1 MKSHSPPAGFPMRNI
16 TLAAR
21 MLLKTPF
28 VTAIAILSLA
38 LGIGANAAIFS
49 MFDQLLWHP
58 LPVSHPDQLVNL
70 SAPGPMPGSN
80 SCNQSGSCDEVFSY
94 AMFRDLEHADGSPF
108 SGVAGHRIGNMALS
122 VRNEP
127 LTGDGAMVSGS
138 YFPVLGINAVRGRL
152 LGPDDDKVIGAN
164 FVAVLSYRFWDE
176 KFSHDP
182 DVVGQTVTVNGK
194 PFTII
199 GVAPEGFEGT
209 TAGTRPLLYVPLSMR
224 GEIQR
229 FTKWEDRR
237 NYWIYVFGRLKPGET
252 LASAAPAINAIYHP
266 IITEVEAPLQKEM
279 SDKTMQSFKAKS
291 IVLAPG
297 SRGQSSIHKE
307 AKTPIMLLFS
317 VTAVVLL
324 IACANIAN
332 LLLARGAG
340 RATEMGVRLALGAT
354 RRHLVVQ
361 LLTESVMLAL
371 VGGLASLLV
380 ASWTLNVLR
389 ALLPPDAANTMQ
401 FHVSGAVIAF
411 AAILSVVTGI
421 IFGLFPALHSTRGD
435 LITVIRA
442 GAGQIAGGRAA
453 ARFRASLVTA
463 QIALSMGLLIMSA
476 LFLRS
481 LMNVSHVDLGLT
493 VDNVAT
499 FSIAPRR
506 VGYDTAQSAVLLER
520 VSRELAALP
529 GVTGVTEDAVGLLQG
544 NNYGNSVH
552 VQGYD
557 CAPDVDC
564 GSRYDEIGAD
574 FFKTFGVRMKSGREF
589 TASDFQGA
597 ARVAIVNDAF
607 AKKFNLGNDAVG
619 KFIGDDDNDSLNVQ
633 IVGLVPNVKY
643 SQVKDSVPPVFYRP
657 WRQNP
662 STGGLAYY
670 VRTTLPP
677 ERILGTLRSTMRR
690 IDPNLPVEDL
700 KTMPQ
705 QVKENV
711 FLDRMISMLST
722 AFALLA
728 TLLAG
733 VGLYGVLSYSVAQRT
748 REIGVRM
755 ALGADAA
762 NVRLLVMKQVA
773 VMLAIGGVIGIA
785 AAVGLGNAAR
795 SLLYQLES
803 HDPMAVAISVVLLA
817 CVALAAGFIPAR
829 RAALVDPMHALRY
842 D

>member
-1 MKSHSPPAGFPMRNI
+1 MRNI

-49 MFDQLLWHP
+49 MFDQLLWRP
-58 LPVSHPDQLVNL
+58 LPVPQPKQLVNL

-80 SCNQSGSCDEVFSY
+80 SCNQTGQCDEVFSY
-94 AMFRDLEHADGSPF
+94 AMFRDLEKAPQSPF
-108 SGVAGHRIGNMALS
+108 SGLVGHRITNLSLS

-127 LTGDGAMVSGS
+127 ITGNGAMVSGS
-138 YFPVLGINAVRGRL
+138 YFPVLDVRPALGRL
-152 LGPDDDKVIGAN
+152 LGPDDDKVQGAN
-164 FVAVLSYRFWDE
+164 FVAVISYRFWDE
-176 KFSHDP
+176 KFGHDP
-182 DVVGQTVTVNGK
+182 SVIGQNVIINGK
-194 PFTII
+194 SFNIV
-199 GVAPEGFEGT
+199 GVAPKGFEGT
-209 TAGTRPLLYVPLSMR
+209 TAGTRPLVYVPLTMR
-224 GEIQR
+224 GELQR
-229 FTKWEDRR
+229 FTRWEDRR
-237 NYWIYVFGRLKPGET
+237 NYWVYVFGRLKPGQT
-252 LASAAPAINAIYHP
+252 LATAATAINAIYHP
-266 IITEVEAPLQKEM
+266 IITDDEATLQKEM
-279 SDKTMQSFKAKS
+279 SDKTMERFKAKK
-291 IVLAPG
+291 VLLAAG

-307 AKTPIMLLFS
+307 AKTPILLLFS

-354 RRHLVVQ
+354 RRHLIVQ

-371 VGGLASLLV
+371 IGGAASLLV
-380 ASWTLNVLR
+380 ASWTLGVLR
-389 ALLPPDAANTMQ
+389 ALLPPDAADTMQ

-411 AAILSVVTGI
+411 AALLSVATGI
-421 IFGLFPALHSTRGD
+421 VFGLFPALHSTRGD

-442 GAGQIAGGRAA
+442 GAGQIAGGLAA

-481 LMNVSHVDLGLT
+481 LMNVSKVNLGLT

-499 FSIAPRR
+499 FEIVPARA
-506 VGYDTAQSAVLLER
+506 GYDSTRSAVLFNR
-520 VSRELAALP
+520 VGQELAALP
-529 GVTGVTEDAVGLLQG
+529 GVTSETEGMVPLLQG
-544 NNYGNSVH
+544 DNWGEGVH
-552 VQGYD
+552 VQGFE
-557 CAPDVDC
+557 CGPDIDC
-564 GSRYDEIGAD
+564 GSRFNQIGVD
-574 FFKTFGVRMKSGREF
+574 YFKTFGVNLLAGREF
-589 TASDFQGA
+589 TTADNLGSQQ
-597 ARVAIVNDAF
+597 VAIVNQAF
-607 AKKFNLGNDAVG
+607 AKKFRMWNDVVG
-619 KFIGDDDNDSLNVQ
+619 KFMGDGDNDSLNIQ
-633 IVGLVPNVKY
+633 IIGLVPDVKY
-643 SQVKDSVPPVFYRP
+643 SDVKDSVPPVYYRA
-657 WRQNP
+657 WRQDPRAGN
-662 STGGLAYY
+662 LAYY
-670 VRTTLPP
+670 VRSSLPP
-677 ERILGTLRSTMRR
+677 STILGTLRSTMQR
-690 IDPNLPVEDL
+690 IDPNLPVENL

-711 FLDRMISMLST
+711 FLDRMISILSS

-733 VGLYGVLSYSVAQRT
+733 VGLYGVLSYSVTQRT

-762 NVRLLVMKQVA
+762 NVRRLVMKQVA
-773 VMLAIGGVIGIA
+773 TMLVVGGIIGVVA
-785 AAVGLGNAAR
+785 AFGLGNAAR
-795 SLLYQLES
+795 SMLFQLEA
-803 HDPMAVAISVVLLA
+803 HDPTAMTIAVVLLA

-829 RAALVDPMHALRY
+829 RAAMVDPMHALRY